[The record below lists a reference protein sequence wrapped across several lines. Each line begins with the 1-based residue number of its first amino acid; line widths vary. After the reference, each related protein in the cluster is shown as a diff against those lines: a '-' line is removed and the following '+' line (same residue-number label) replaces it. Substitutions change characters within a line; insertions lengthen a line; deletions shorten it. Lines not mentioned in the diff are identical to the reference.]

1 MEYFKKSHNN
11 NRIFIILSFMIFVL
25 SGCTGMSPQTKE
37 LLISPERELVNYALS
52 SYGATAESPDNNPDH
67 PPSEVIDGDTSSL
80 DWDSGGGW
88 EGSLSHLRSDEL
100 LKRSYIQINLPGKKQ
115 VKKIVVYT
123 LDSPKYPAKDY
134 GLKTYTLEYWHGTG
148 WRKIEFFGESKDKR
162 FTIKDN
168 KSGKIVHIVKGDLI
182 TEKIRLVP
190 YSSNDFQKEYN
201 LTAFGGKPIYEVS
214 GSSKVI
220 EIEVWCYAEEDGA
233 KVEFQNNLMPVG
245 KSQPSPD
252 EQAIRQVLFDYEQGY
267 DNENLEQVM
276 SIFAEDFMT
285 LDGKSKADI
294 QERASKFFE
303 DYDNIN
309 ITIDAPKINIEPSG
323 ETAMVET
330 NYTLRCVAKVDGNM
344 YERSGALIFNFKKDE
359 NSAWKIVS
367 AK

>member
-1 MEYFKKSHNN
+1 MEYFKKCNN
-11 NRIFIILSFMIFVL
+11 SVFIYLFFIMSIF
-25 SGCTGMSPQTKE
+25 SGCAGMSPQTKD
-37 LLISPERELVNYALS
+37 LLVSPERELINYALS

-67 PPSEVIDGDTSSL
+67 PPSEVIDGDISSL

-88 EGSLSHLRSDEL
+88 EGNLSHLRSDEL

-134 GLKTYTLEYWHGTG
+134 GLRAYTLEYWHGTG
-148 WRKIEFFGESKDKR
+148 WRKIEVIGGSKDKR
-162 FTIKDN
+162 FTVKDN
-168 KSGKIVHIVKGDLI
+168 KSGKIVHIVKDDII

-190 YSSNDFQKEYN
+190 YSSNDSQKEYN

-220 EIEVWCYAEEDGA
+220 EIEVWCYADTEDGT
-233 KVEFQNNLMPVG
+233 KVGLQNNIFPAG

-252 EQAIRQVLFDYEQGY
+252 EQAIRKVLFDYEQGY
-267 DNENLEQVM
+267 DNKNLEQVM
-276 SIFAEDFMT
+276 SGFAEDFMT
-285 LDGKSKADI
+285 IDGKSKADI

-303 DYDNIN
+303 EYESIN
-309 ITIDAPKINIEPSG
+309 ITLETPKINIEPSG
-323 ETAMVET
+323 ESAMAET
-330 NYTLRCVAKVDGNM
+330 NYTLICIAKVDGNV
-344 YERSGALIFNFKKDE
+344 YKRSGTLVFNFRKNE
-359 NSAWKIVS
+359 NSEWKITS